1 MAQLVLE
8 NMEFYAHHG
17 HYTGENIIG
26 GRFRVDVVIDT
37 DISKAAASDDLKDAV
52 DYSRVYELVKTEM
65 KQISHILEHL
75 ATRITDAIYAEFGHV
90 NRVTVTVS
98 KLNPPVGGKM
108 DRFSVTVTR

>member
-37 DISKAAASDDLKDAV
+37 DITKAAASDDLADAV
-52 DYSRVYELVKTEM
+52 DYSRVYELVRTEM
-65 KQISHILEHL
+65 KQVSHLLEHL
-75 ATRITDAIYAEFGHV
+75 ASRISYSIHAEFSHV
-90 NRVTVTVS
+90 TQVTVTVS

-108 DRFSVTVTR
+108 DRFSVTVTK